1 MKKLFNYSMFLLTGF
16 WLMIWVS
23 PVFGQ
28 TKEVIGVV
36 SVNSVKMPYSTE
48 QLTDATRNSIEK
60 LNLYLVVDKYDQ
72 ISLAEKNQFNMDNCL
87 SKSCLSEAGRVLE
100 ATQILTGS
108 VESFGKKVIV
118 KLRLFDMKTQEVEKF
133 RIIEFLDLKD
143 QVQAMLDLSVRSL
156 LDLPLDQDL
165 FTKLTKEFAFESSIN
180 TPEVQRLDLNG
191 PRMGITIL
199 TGKSAEIF
207 GSSKSEGGYDAIPV
221 LSQFGYQF
229 EINYLNE
236 GNFQALF
243 EIIPVIVGLDQ
254 SLFIP
259 SLNILNGLRNSKTGL
274 EFGFGPQMTL
284 VKKANG
290 YLDANDKFI
299 LAEPANTPTGY
310 TNESRLDSRGDLK
323 FTTNFIFAIGKSF
336 KSGSL
341 NLPVNIF
348 YKPAKNAHQFGVSV
362 GYNVSSMRK
371 RRG

>member
-1 MKKLFNYSMFLLTGF
+1 MKTLFSYRWMTF
-16 WLMIWVS
+16 WVVLSVFT
-23 PVFGQ
+23 VQGFGQ

-36 SVNSVKMPYSTE
+36 SINSIKMPYSSE
-48 QLTDATRNSIEK
+48 QLTDATRNSLEK

-72 ISLAEKNQFNMDNCL
+72 ISLAEKNQFNMENCL
-87 SKSCLSEAGRVLE
+87 SKNCLSEAGRILE

-118 KLRLFDMKTQEVEKF
+118 KLRLFDMKTQEVERFK
-133 RIIEFLDLKD
+133 IIEFLDLKD
-143 QVQAMLDLSVRSL
+143 QVQTMLDLSVRAL
-156 LDLPLDQDL
+156 FDLSYDQDL
-165 FTKLTKEFAFESSIN
+165 FTKLTMEFAFESSIN
-180 TPEVQRLDLNG
+180 TPEVPRLDLNG
-191 PRMGITIL
+191 PRMGITFL
-199 TGKSAEIF
+199 TGEAARIF
-207 GSSKSEGGYDAIPV
+207 SDPKSEGGYDALPV

-229 EINYLNE
+229 EISYLNE

-274 EFGFGPQMTL
+274 EFGFGPQLTV
-284 VKKANG
+284 VKKA
-290 YLDANDKFI
+290 
-299 LAEPANTPTGY
+299 TGY
-310 TNESRLDSRGDLK
+310 YVEDGRFIIADAIATPAGYTSETRLHSKGDYK

-362 GYNVSSMRK
+362 GYNVSGLKKRK
-371 RRG
+371 R

>member
-1 MKKLFNYSMFLLTGF
+1 MKKLFDYSMFLLTSF
-16 WLMIWVS
+16 WLMMWVT

-36 SVNSVKMPYSTE
+36 SINSVKMPYSSE
-48 QLTDATRNSIEK
+48 QLTDATRNSLEK

-72 ISLAEKNQFNMDNCL
+72 IALAEKNQFILDNCL

-108 VESFGKKVIV
+108 VESFGEKVIV
-118 KLRLFDMKTQEVEKF
+118 KLRLFNMKTQEVEKF
-133 RIIEFLDLKD
+133 KIIEYLDLKD
-143 QVQAMLDLSVRSL
+143 QVQGMIDLSVRSL
-156 LDLPLDQDL
+156 LDLPMDQDM
-165 FTKLTKEFAFESSIN
+165 FAKLTKEFAFESSIN

-199 TGKSAEIF
+199 TGNTAKIF
-207 GSSKSEGGYDAIPV
+207 SSPKSEGGYDALPV

-259 SLNILNGLRNSKTGL
+259 VLNILNGLRNSKNGF
-274 EFGFGPQMTL
+274 EFGFGPQLTV
-284 VKKANG
+284 VKKASG
-290 YLDANDKFI
+290 YYDGDLFVI
-299 LAEPANTPTGY
+299 AESYNTPEGFTH
-310 TNESRLDSRGDLK
+310 ESRLHSQGNYK
-323 FTTNFIFAIGKSF
+323 FATNFIFGIGKTF

-341 NLPVNIF
+341 NMPVNIF
-348 YKPAKNAHQFGVSV
+348 YKPAKKAHQFGVSV
-362 GYNVSSMRK
+362 GYNVSAMK
-371 RRG
+371 RRR